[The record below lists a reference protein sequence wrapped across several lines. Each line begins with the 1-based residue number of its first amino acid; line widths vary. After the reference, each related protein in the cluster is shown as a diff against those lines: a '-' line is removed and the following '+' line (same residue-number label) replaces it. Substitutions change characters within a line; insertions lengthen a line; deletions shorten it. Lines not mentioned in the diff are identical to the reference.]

1 MQKYEIQK
9 LRDLPIERVAEQMGI
24 KVERHKALCPFHD
37 DHHASLSFN
46 TRKNSCRCYVC
57 MGNSVGTID
66 LVMKYLGKDFLSACR
81 WLAEVNGVYLEDGRK
96 REGSA
101 SSLSSEASS
110 AGGSHSGKDSGGS
123 HSGKSPSFDASRYA
137 RFFEHPWLNEAARRF
152 LFEERKIDWRVVNWC
167 RLTSWTDK
175 KGINWL
181 QIPYFDMDGRLIGI
195 QNRNLDYRKTPTEAK
210 GVAAE
215 KTPTDFTDDTDSPS
229 HQTEGSL
236 QTKGS
241 HQTEGSL
248 QTEGSH
254 QTEGSLRAEGSLQTE
269 GSLRTESSLQPE
281 DSHQTEGS
289 HQAEGSHQSEG
300 SLQTEGSHQTEGSLR
315 TEGSHQTEDSHQTK
329 GSHQTEGSL
338 RTEGS
343 HQTEGS
349 LRTEP
354 MAPRFRFP
362 YGARCSIYNLPVVKM
377 LKPGERL
384 FITEGCSDCWAM
396 LSAGHKAIA
405 IPSATLLKP
414 EDKQLLADIERQYQV
429 EFHMFPD
436 QDAPGESLFLQL
448 REILPHLVHHQ
459 LPPGCKDFIEYY
471 LESFCPY

>member
-9 LRDLPIERVAEQMGI
+9 LRDLPIEGVAEQMGI

-37 DHHASLSFN
+37 DHHASLSFS
-46 TRKNSCRCYVC
+46 TRRNSCRCYVC

-96 REGSA
+96 REGA
-101 SSLSSEASS
+101 FSSLSSEASS
-110 AGGSHSGKDSGGS
+110 GGGSHSEKDSGGSQSGDDSGGS
-123 HSGKSPSFDASRYA
+123 HSGKSSSFDASRYA

-195 QNRNLDYRKTPTEAK
+195 QNRNLDYRKTPT
-210 GVAAE
+210 
-215 KTPTDFTDDTDSPS
+215 DFTDDTDSP
-229 HQTEGSL
+229 
-236 QTKGS
+236 S

-254 QTEGSLRAEGSLQTE
+254 QTEGSLRTE
-269 GSLRTESSLQPE
+269 R
-281 DSHQTEGS
+281 
-289 HQAEGSHQSEG
+289 
-300 SLQTEGSHQTEGSLR
+300 SHQTEGSL
-315 TEGSHQTEDSHQTK
+315 Q
-329 GSHQTEGSL
+329 
-338 RTEGS
+338 
-343 HQTEGS
+343 
-349 LRTEP
+349 TEP

-362 YGARCSIYNLPVVKM
+362 YGARCSIYNLPVVGR
-377 LKPGERL
+377 LKPGEKL

-436 QDAPGESLFLQL
+436 QDAPGEQLFLQL

-459 LPPGCKDFIEYY
+459 LPPGCKDFSEYY
-471 LESFCPY
+471 LFKFCK

>member
-9 LRDLPIERVAEQMGI
+9 LRDLPIEGVAEQMGI

-46 TRKNSCRCYVC
+46 TRRNSCRCYVC

-66 LVMKYLGKDFLSACR
+66 LVMKFLGKDFLSACR

-96 REGSA
+96 REGA
-101 SSLSSEASS
+101 FSSLSSEASS
-110 AGGSHSGKDSGGS
+110 GGGSHSEKDSGGSHSGKDSGGS
-123 HSGKSPSFDASRYA
+123 HSGKDSGGSHSGKDSGGSHSGMDSGGSHSGDDSGGSHSGKSSSFDASRYA

-195 QNRNLDYRKTPTEAK
+195 QNRNLDYRKTPT
-210 GVAAE
+210 
-215 KTPTDFTDDTDSPS
+215 DFTDDTDSPS

-236 QTKGS
+236 QT
-241 HQTEGSL
+241 
-248 QTEGSH
+248 EGSH
-254 QTEGSLRAEGSLQTE
+254 Q
-269 GSLRTESSLQPE
+269 
-281 DSHQTEGS
+281 
-289 HQAEGSHQSEG
+289 
-300 SLQTEGSHQTEGSLR
+300 
-315 TEGSHQTEDSHQTK
+315 
-329 GSHQTEGSL
+329 
-338 RTEGS
+338 
-343 HQTEGS
+343 
-349 LRTEP
+349 TEP

-362 YGARCSIYNLPVVKM
+362 YGARCSIYNLPVVGR
-377 LKPGERL
+377 LKPGEKL

-436 QDAPGESLFLQL
+436 QDAPGEQLFLQL

-459 LPPGCKDFIEYY
+459 LPPGCKDFSEYY
-471 LESFCPY
+471 LFKFCK

>member
-1 MQKYEIQK
+1 MEKYEIQK
-9 LRDLPIERVAEQMGI
+9 LRDLPIEGVAEQMGI

-46 TRKNSCRCYVC
+46 TRRNSCRCYVC

-96 REGSA
+96 REGA
-101 SSLSSEASS
+101 FSSLSSEASS
-110 AGGSHSGKDSGGS
+110 GGGSHSEKDSGGSHSGDDSGGS
-123 HSGKSPSFDASRYA
+123 HSGKSSSFDASKYA

-195 QNRNLDYRKTPTEAK
+195 QNRNLDYRKTPTDFTDASHAGEAK

-236 QTKGS
+236 QT
-241 HQTEGSL
+241 
-248 QTEGSH
+248 EGSH
-254 QTEGSLRAEGSLQTE
+254 Q
-269 GSLRTESSLQPE
+269 
-281 DSHQTEGS
+281 
-289 HQAEGSHQSEG
+289 
-300 SLQTEGSHQTEGSLR
+300 
-315 TEGSHQTEDSHQTK
+315 
-329 GSHQTEGSL
+329 
-338 RTEGS
+338 
-343 HQTEGS
+343 
-349 LRTEP
+349 TEP

-362 YGARCSIYNLPVVKM
+362 YGARCSIYNLPVVGR
-377 LKPGERL
+377 LKPGEKL

-436 QDAPGESLFLQL
+436 QDAPGEQLFLQL

-459 LPPGCKDFIEYY
+459 LPPGCKDFSEYY
-471 LESFCPY
+471 LFKFCK